1 MKQKKSTN
9 IKDMGSTYL
18 FWLSSTILSTALY
31 KLGESFEGS
40 LAVVINNLLATFR
53 EELESREALNFD
65 LFYFVGCGI
74 HLGNDEVISVLEFL
88 C

>member
-1 MKQKKSTN
+1 MKL
-9 IKDMGSTYL
+9 TYL

-74 HLGNDEVISVLEFL
+74 HLGNDKVISVLEFL